1 MLPVGVRNPSG
12 TSPIFSYPYART
24 CEALDRIKRAGEWD
38 PCHGLKLRYSHPA
51 TGGYAMPGI
60 GSFIQLLPGGFA
72 THRYR
77 ATDATV
83 FTVVEGKGR
92 TRVGDTQFEWSP
104 KDIFIVPSW
113 RWTTHEADED
123 AVLFSFSDRPVQEK
137 LELYREDRGNTPT

>member
-1 MLPVGVRNPSG
+1 MRNPSG

-24 CEALDRIKRAGEWD
+24 REALDRIKRAGEWD
-38 PCHGLKLRYSHPA
+38 PCHGLKLRYTHPA

-72 THRYR
+72 TRRYR

-92 TRVGDTQFEWSP
+92 TRVADTQFEWSP

-113 RWTTHEADED
+113 RWTTHEADEE

-137 LELYREDRGNTPT
+137 LELFREDRGNTPE